1 MPQFFSGKNVDEK
14 KVFPLRGS
22 GWNQLLAGLCILA
35 AALASFYYK
44 DVLVTSFFR
53 SAGQW
58 DETAFLLVSIVRMLF
73 HGAQNLLLFSGWNLV
88 GRGAAQRF
96 PRNEDLLAIIL
107 PALGLA
113 ASFYLLPLL
122 SPRLCPP
129 LPINAA
135 IVFLLMVLFQLLTLR
150 VEDSLDRLAALLLWT
165 LSFQSLELFSGF
177 PDSLSVQNTATLG
190 LAGTALFF
198 SFLAGAV
205 SSTWLITRYAVRV
218 NLLRQTWAKSDF
230 KSTPEDEG
238 LRTISMVDVNH
249 LAHDL
254 KNPIAAIKGT
264 ALLLREGDSAE
275 KGALILRATEF
286 MENMVREL
294 LSEDEK
300 HTLKVSELCGT
311 INRQIRPFPWGKD
324 VTLTLD
330 PEAEDISIPANR
342 MRLLRAVFNVLD
354 NAWRANETVGSRG
367 VELRVRRNAGRL
379 EIEVLD
385 NGPGYDAERT
395 HTYRSGWG
403 STGLGLAFTRRMVAL
418 HGGSLLIAD
427 RTDRK
432 RGARVL
438 ISLPIPSSPIP
449 SVPPAPPDAP

>member
-22 GWNQLLAGLCILA
+22 GLNQLLAGLCILT
-35 AALASFYYK
+35 AALASFYYR
-44 DVLVTSFFR
+44 DILSAGFFR

-58 DETAFLLVSIVRMLF
+58 DETAFLMVSIVRMLF
-73 HGAQNLLLFSGWNLV
+73 HVAQNLLLFAGWNLI
-88 GRGAAQRF
+88 GWGAAQRF

-177 PDSLSVQNTATLG
+177 PDPLSAQNTATLG

-205 SSTWLITRYAVRV
+205 SSTWLIARYAVRV

-264 ALLLREGDSAE
+264 ALLLQKGDSAE
-275 KGALILRATEF
+275 KGTLILRASEF

-300 HTLKVSELCGT
+300 HALKVSELCDT
-311 INRQIRPFPWGKD
+311 IDHQIRPFP
-324 VTLTLD
+324 
-330 PEAEDISIPANR
+330 
-342 MRLLRAVFNVLD
+342 
-354 NAWRANETVGSRG
+354 
-367 VELRVRRNAGRL
+367 
-379 EIEVLD
+379 
-385 NGPGYDAERT
+385 NG
-395 HTYRSGWG
+395 
-403 STGLGLAFTRRMVAL
+403 
-418 HGGSLLIAD
+418 
-427 RTDRK
+427 
-432 RGARVL
+432 
-438 ISLPIPSSPIP
+438 
-449 SVPPAPPDAP
+449 